1 MLNYERIEI
10 PTSDKLDAVLRVPG
24 AKPEILQRKLLSF
37 EDIVLGLEGKALLAE
52 IAEQVRLVETAR
64 LYPRIINRIAK
75 LWRRSLKMDAYF
87 ENLLVD
93 ERGNRNG
100 FPFLVVA
107 ELGALKDHYIT
118 VAFPKGSDVWNDAY
132 AK

>member
-1 MLNYERIEI
+1 MALGQ
-10 PTSDKLDAVLRVPG
+10 PLRSYFHHLPPQDQINTPRGIRFLG
-24 AKPEILQRKLLSF
+24 A
-37 EDIVLGLEGKALLAE
+37 
-52 IAEQVRLVETAR
+52 
-64 LYPRIINRIAK
+64 
-75 LWRRSLKMDAYF
+75 RS
-87 ENLLVD
+87 LLVD